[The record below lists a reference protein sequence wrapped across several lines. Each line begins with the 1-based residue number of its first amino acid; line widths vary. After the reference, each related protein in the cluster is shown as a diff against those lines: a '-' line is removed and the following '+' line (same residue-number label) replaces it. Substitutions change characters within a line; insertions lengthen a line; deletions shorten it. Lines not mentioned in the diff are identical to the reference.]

1 MSDQVVSASPTAQP
15 KEFTATV
22 ATGPESSAKPTAAP
36 KPVGMA
42 AGGVVV
48 AVAIGPEA
56 GTMPAAASGGGGITA
71 TVTSSFTGQGESPVE
86 PVQVTLATAA
96 EKNLKFLDEVV
107 VWPGK
112 DNPGWINL
120 HVNSRNDDPTKNGGK
135 PYVVGWPFKEVGD
148 LMSRA
153 QWASATGGNFFNVWF
168 CTSQQRDHATG
179 KNGKIK
185 ALRGHHNTTW
195 LKALWVDLDVG
206 NKLDPAT
213 GKPETK
219 HYDTPAEAWAAISAF
234 RKKVDLPA
242 PSAVVNSGGGLHV
255 YWITIEPLTPA
266 DWRPYAEGLKA
277 LLLAEGIKC
286 DAGLTTDD
294 CRILRVP
301 GTFNHKYDP
310 PRPVVLLHLGQMY
323 NFVTDLLFLRSFKV
337 SPTAAPSAQPAQP
350 DVTEPGF
357 DTSVGLDPTDP
368 IFAGLNP
375 AEALAA
381 GVAPIGAFLID
392 PTPVF
397 EQCGFLRA
405 ARATGGKD
413 YDNPLWNLSVLCT
426 AFMENG
432 RDLAHQISKGHPC
445 YTAAETDAKFDTK
458 IADRANRGI
467 GYPSCATIAGA
478 GCKSCASCPLFSQGK
493 SPLNIRPALAASAPA
508 GIQTGQAG
516 NQSNVG
522 PDWPDGCNKHGTPV
536 RGYANTLVAIRK
548 LKITCKLDTFRQKE
562 MSEGHAL
569 PSLDG
574 ELSDRAVTM
583 LGDQISSSFGFYP
596 GKELLREALTAE
608 CSRNA
613 YNPVVDYFNR
623 LRWDGVFRLK
633 KLFHRYLGSDDT
645 PLNEAIST
653 KLMCAIVRRS
663 KRPGCKYDHE
673 VVLQGDQGARKS
685 MFCEDLAVF
694 ADLFTDAG
702 DLAGSIKEQMEIGQ
716 GKQIIEFAE
725 LAGFSNNSR
734 ERNKAYLSRRVDR
747 ARLAYGHY
755 AKDQPRSSVPIGT
768 TNPGGYLNDP
778 TGERRYWHAAISKYD
793 REAFLADKDQLYA
806 EAVLREPDERLWLD
820 TPALVAAHDAIVAT
834 AKEPNTLVDD
844 LHDLVGDVWETN
856 RERTDEGWLI
866 GLEERVSNLD
876 VRHKLGLIGVNVHSM
891 RDLGRR
897 MSDAMA
903 ALGWT
908 KAAGTLV
915 CKHGGSAEGGY
926 RRPTKDRFEPDAAA
940 PKEPTES
947 PAADMK
953 QDTQ

>member
-1 MSDQVVSASPTAQP
+1 MSDQVVSASAAAQP
-15 KEFTATV
+15 REFTATV
-22 ATGPESSAKPTAAP
+22 ITRPEPGAKPTAAP
-36 KPVGMA
+36 ETIEMA
-42 AGGVVV
+42 AGDDA
-48 AVAIGPEA
+48 AVTAAVTIGPEA
-56 GTMPAAASGGGGITA
+56 VIVTSTTSGGG
-71 TVTSSFTGQGESPVE
+71 
-86 PVQVTLATAA
+86 LATAV
-96 EKNLKFLDEVV
+96 ENNLKFLEQVV

-112 DNPGWINL
+112 GLPGWINL
-120 HVNSRNDDPTKNGGK
+120 HCHLKNDDPAQNQGK
-135 PYVVGWPFKEVGD
+135 PFVIGWPFKTARD
-148 LMSRA
+148 LVSRA
-153 QWASATGGNFFNVWF
+153 HWLQNTGGQFFDAWY
-168 CTSQQRDHATG
+168 CTSQQSECTQTRAG
-179 KNGKIK
+179 KPK
-185 ALRGHHNTTW
+185 AVRLHKNATW
-195 LKALWVDLDVG
+195 LKAIWVDVDVG
-206 NKLDPAT
+206 NKIDPAT

-219 HYDTPAEAWAAISAF
+219 HYDTAAEAWAAVSAW
-234 RKKVDLPA
+234 RKKAGLPE
-242 PSAVVNSGGGLHV
+242 PSAVINSGGGLHV
-255 YWITIEPLTPA
+255 YWISTDPLSPF

-277 LLLAEGIKC
+277 LLLNEGVKC

-294 CRILRVP
+294 VRILRVP

-310 PRPVVLLHLGQMY
+310 PRPVVLIHLGQMY
-323 NFVTDLLFLRSFKV
+323 NFGTDLLFLRSFKV
-337 SPTAAPSAQPAQP
+337 SPTAAPSARPAQP

-381 GVAPIGAFLID
+381 GIAPTGAFLVD
-392 PTPVF
+392 PTPIF
-397 EQCGFLRA
+397 EQCGFLKE
-405 ARATGGKD
+405 ARDTGGKD
-413 YDNPLWNLSVLCT
+413 YDNPLWNVSVLCT
-426 AFMENG
+426 AFMESGNAI
-432 RDLAHQISKGHPC
+432 AHEISRQHPT
-445 YTAAETDAKFDTK
+445 YAAADTQALFDRK
-458 IADRANRGI
+458 VADRADRGI
-467 GYPSCATIAGA
+467 GYPQCSTIAGLGSKSCAT
-478 GCKSCASCPLFSQGK
+478 CPLLGKVK
-493 SPLNIRPALAASAPA
+493 SPLNIRPALAPSAPA

-548 LKITCKLDTFRQKE
+548 LKITCRLDTFRQKE
-562 MSEGHAL
+562 VSEGHAL

-583 LGDQISSSFGFYP
+583 LGDQISSNFSFYP

-613 YNPVVDYFNR
+613 HNPVVDYFNC
-623 LRWDGVFRLK
+623 LQWDGVFRLK
-633 KLFHRYLGSDDT
+633 KLFHRYLGADDT

-702 DLAGSIKEQMEIGQ
+702 DLAGSIKEQMEIAQ

-778 TGERRYWHAAISKYD
+778 TGERRYWHAAISEYD
-793 REAFLADKDQLYA
+793 RDAFLADKGQLYA

-820 TPALVAAHDAIVAT
+820 TPELVAAHDAIVGT

-844 LHDLVGDVWETN
+844 LHGLVGDVWETN
-856 RERTDEGWLI
+856 REQTDEGWLI
-866 GLEERVSNLD
+866 RLEERVSNLD

-926 RRPTKDRFEPDAAA
+926 RRPTKDHFEPGSAA
-940 PKEPTES
+940 PEETTES
-947 PAADMK
+947 PTADMK